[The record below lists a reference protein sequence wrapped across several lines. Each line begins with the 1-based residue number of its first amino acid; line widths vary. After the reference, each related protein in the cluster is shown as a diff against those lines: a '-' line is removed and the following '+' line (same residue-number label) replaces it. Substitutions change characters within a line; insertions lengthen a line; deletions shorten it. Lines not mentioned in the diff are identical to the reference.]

1 MASSGQTLWGPR
13 MRVILALATF
23 VSAFALSVPARAQ
36 VPPAATA
43 ADPAPAAEAA
53 AQAPAPRSPQLTR
66 EDLEAW
72 LDGFIPFALGRGDI
86 AGGIVVVV
94 KDGQVLL
101 QKGFGYAD
109 VEKKLLVDPERTLF
123 RPGSISKLFTW
134 TAVMQQVERGKIDL
148 DADINQYLDFAIPP
162 GPAGEPI
169 TMRNLMT
176 HTAGFEEQVKEL
188 ISEDPSRLQTI
199 EATLKQWVP
208 ERIFAAGTMPAYSN
222 YGTALAGYIVERV
235 AGKSFDDYL
244 DQNIFGPLGMT
255 KSSFR
260 QPLPEALMA
269 GMAQGYEKASGKPQG
284 YELINLSPAGSLA
297 ATGADMARFM
307 IAHLQNGALGD
318 ARILSEETAKKMH
331 GTPLTIIP
339 NVNRMVL
346 GFYET
351 DTNGRRIISHGG
363 DTQYFHSD
371 LHLVLDAGVGY
382 FISFNS
388 GGKDGAVGPLREAFY
403 RSFADRYFP
412 GPAQEGAVDEAT
424 AKEHAAAIAGSYISS
439 RRAESNFLSILNLLQ
454 PLKVVVNEDGTISL
468 PLLTDLN
475 GEPTK
480 WREVAP
486 WVWREVNGKGRLAA
500 EVQDGRVVRFAPEWI
515 SPFMYME
522 RSTGAKGVGWLMP
535 AAAVALGALALTVI
549 CWPAAALVRRRYR
562 RPLPYAGRE
571 AKAYRWVRI
580 GALASLAA
588 IAGWIG
594 TIQAMFS
601 DLKLLTAGMDWLV
614 LILHV
619 LGTVAVFA
627 GFALALWHL
636 AVVWQAPKRPLGKT
650 WAVVLVLATAVI
662 AWVAVAYHLVGL
674 STNY

>member
-1 MASSGQTLWGPR
+1 
-13 MRVILALATF
+13 MRVSFLSTAFI
-23 VSAFALSVPARAQ
+23 SAFLLSASALAQ
-36 VPPAATA
+36 VPPPATA
-43 ADPAPAAEAA
+43 ADAAPAAEAT
-53 AQAPAPRSPQLTR
+53 AQAPTAPTTPQLTR

-72 LDGFIPFALGRGDI
+72 LDGFIPYAIGRGNI
-86 AGGIVVVV
+86 TGGIVVVV

-109 VEKKLLVDPERTLF
+109 VEKKLTVDPDTTLF

-134 TAVMQQVERGKIDL
+134 TAVMQQVEQGKIDL
-148 DADINQYLDFAIPP
+148 DADINQYLDFKIPP
-162 GPAGEPI
+162 GPDGEPI

-208 ERIFAAGTMPAYSN
+208 ERIFKAGTMPAYSN
-222 YGTALAGYIVERV
+222 YGTALAGHIVERV
-235 AGKSFDDYL
+235 SGMPFDDYL
-244 DQNIFGPLGMT
+244 DQHIFGPLGMT

-269 GMAQGYEKASGKPQG
+269 GMSNGYKAGSDKPQG

-297 ATGADMARFM
+297 STGADMARFM
-307 IAHLQNGALGD
+307 IAHLQNGAFGD
-318 ARILSEETAKKMH
+318 ARILGEETARMMH

-339 NVNRMVL
+339 NVNRMLL

-351 DTNGRRIISHGG
+351 DTNGHRSISHGG

-371 LHLVLDAGVGY
+371 MHLFIDDGVGY

-388 GGKDGAVGPLREAFY
+388 SGKEGAVGPLREAFF
-403 RSFADRYFP
+403 RNFADRYFP
-412 GPAQEGAVDEAT
+412 GPAQEGTVDEAT
-424 AKEHAAAIAGSYISS
+424 AKAHAAEIAGSYVSS
-439 RRAESNFLSILNLLQ
+439 RRAESSFLSILNLLQ
-454 PLKVVVNEDGTISL
+454 PTKVVVNEDGTISI

-480 WREVAP
+480 WREIAP
-486 WVWREVNGKGRLAA
+486 YVWREVDGKSRLAA
-500 EVQDGRVVRFAPEWI
+500 EVKDGRVVRFAPEWI

-522 RSTGAKGVGWLMP
+522 RSSGAKGVGWLMP
-535 AAAVALGALALTVI
+535 ATVVSLIALALTVLF
-549 CWPAAALVRRRYR
+549 WPVAWLVRRHYR
-562 RPLPYAGRE
+562 KPLPYTGRE

-580 GALASLAA
+580 GALLSLGA

-601 DLKLLTAGMDWLV
+601 NLKLLTAGMDWLV
-614 LILHV
+614 LGLHV
-619 LGTVAVFA
+619 LGSIAVFV
-627 GFALALWHL
+627 GLALALWHL
-636 AVVWQAPKRPLGKT
+636 SVVWKAPKRKLGKL
-650 WAVVLVLATAVI
+650 WAVVLVLATAVV

>member
-1 MASSGQTLWGPR
+1 
-13 MRVILALATF
+13 MRVSYLSATLL
-23 VSAFALSVPARAQ
+23 SAFVLAAPASAQ
-36 VPPAATA
+36 VPPPAA
-43 ADPAPAAEAA
+43 AAEAA
-53 AQAPAPRSPQLTR
+53 PVAEVAALAPAPATPQLTR
-66 EDLEAW
+66 EDLESW
-72 LDGFIPFALGRGDI
+72 LDGFLPYALGRGNI
-86 AGGIVVVV
+86 PGGIVVVV

-109 VEKKLLVDPERTLF
+109 VKKKLPVDPEATLF

-134 TAVMQQVERGKIDL
+134 TAVMQQVETGKIDL
-148 DADINQYLDFAIPP
+148 DADINQYLDFKIPP
-162 GPAGEPI
+162 GPDGEPI

-176 HTAGFEEQVKEL
+176 HTGGFEEQVKEL

-208 ERIFAAGTMPAYSN
+208 DRIFKAGTMPAYSN
-222 YGTALAGYIVERV
+222 YGTALAGHIVERV
-235 AGKSFDDYL
+235 SGLSFDDYL
-244 DQNIFGPLGMT
+244 DRSVFGPLGMT

-269 GMAQGYEKASGKPQG
+269 GMAHGYKADSDKPQG
-284 YELINLSPAGSLA
+284 YELINLAPAGSLA
-297 ATGADMARFM
+297 STGADMARFM

-318 ARILSEETAKKMH
+318 ARILGEDTARKMH

-339 NVNRMVL
+339 NVNRMLL

-351 DTNGRRIISHGG
+351 DTNGHRSISHGG

-371 LHLVLDAGVGY
+371 LQLFIDDGVGY

-388 GGKDGAVGPLREAFY
+388 SGKEGAVGPLREAFFRY
-403 RSFADRYFP
+403 FADRYFP
-412 GPAQEGAVDEAT
+412 GPAQEGKVDEAT
-424 AKEHAAAIAGSYISS
+424 AKEHAAEIAGSYISS
-439 RRAESNFLSILNLLQ
+439 RRAESSFLSVLNLLQ
-454 PLKVVVNEDGTISL
+454 PAKVVVNEDGTISL
-468 PLLTDLN
+468 TMLRDLN

-480 WREVAP
+480 WREIAP
-486 WVWREVNGKGRLAA
+486 YLWRNVNGKTRLAA
-500 EVQDGRVVRFAPEWI
+500 EVKDGRVVRFAPEWI

-535 AAAVALGALALTVI
+535 ATVVALAALTLTVVF
-549 CWPAAALVRRRYR
+549 WPVAALVRRRYR
-562 RPLPYAGRE
+562 KPLPYSGRE

-580 GALASLAA
+580 GALLSLAA

-601 DLKLLTAGMDWLV
+601 NLKLLTAGMDWLV
-614 LILHV
+614 LALHV
-619 LGTVAVFA
+619 FGTIAVFA
-627 GFALALWHL
+627 GLALALWHL
-636 AVVWQAPKRPLGKT
+636 SVVWQAPKRWLGKI
-650 WAVVLVLATAVI
+650 WAIVLAFATAIV
-662 AWVAVAYHLVGL
+662 AWVAVAYHLVGI